1 MRIFIRGSR
10 NPPSAGDTMA
20 NDIAY
25 SLKHLPEEPLLA
37 AALDGSPLEDA
48 IDSYLSS
55 WRPNLL
61 ERKPALIY
69 TEGDNGEP
77 LYKTGSLD
85 LFTVL
90 LALSENQQVISID
103 DYHRMRVRQQERP
116 GQRILTPEHR
126 HGQVNGVTSNQEFH
140 SFSVRVWDLSVE
152 TLFPDGAKLGDWRN
166 FALVDVFGR
175 TRPGYDTG
183 KVAFNATPEQ
193 LAFLKGRG
201 MNVLEAPVEFEHFVH
216 PQLYKAAFGRRYVV
230 GKALA
235 ELVPKEREYW
245 KSVEKR
251 LGAALRSEGTSL
263 DEVVRSRKGTG
274 GWHESDEE
282 KGASEPVLSVSVPGL
297 VAEVSMPLVAVQHP
311 WYGLSADGAKR
322 ELPQDLDRL
331 SSSELEDFSW
341 YIHNR
346 KSELS
351 YTLGP
356 RIRAPLRAVELA
368 LYLKLIEGHDQT
380 SISESELGDLEEGIS
395 TLAESAGWPVPA
407 PKDALLRRTECHRM
421 DFGNGYAMNYWLRH
435 KATKV
440 VESDLSGDVAG
451 CTVVCK

>member
-1 MRIFIRGSR
+1 
-10 NPPSAGDTMA
+10 MA
-20 NDIAY
+20 NDIAH
-25 SLKHLPEEPLLA
+25 SLKHFSEEPLLA
-37 AALDGSPLEDA
+37 AALGGSPLEDS

-55 WRPNLL
+55 WRPNLM
-61 ERKPALIY
+61 ERKPALVY
-69 TEGDNGEP
+69 TEGDDGEP

-90 LALSENQQVISID
+90 LAIAENQQVISID
-103 DYHRMRVRQQERP
+103 NYHRMRARQQERP
-116 GQRILTPEHR
+116 DQRILTPGQR
-126 HGQVNGVTSNQEFH
+126 HGQVKGVTSNQDFH
-140 SFSVRVWDLSVE
+140 SFSMRVWDLCVE
-152 TLFPDGAKLGDWRN
+152 TLFPDGATLGDWRN

-183 KVAFNATPEQ
+183 KVAFQATPEQ
-193 LAFLKGRG
+193 LAFLKERG
-201 MNVLEAPVEFEHFVH
+201 MSVLEAPVEFEHFVH

-251 LGAALRSEGTSL
+251 LGAALRSRGTSL

-274 GWHESDEE
+274 VGGWHDADEE
-282 KGASEPVLSVSVPGL
+282 KGTTEPILSIDVPGL
-297 VAEVSMPLVAVQHP
+297 VAEVSMPVMDVQHP

-322 ELPQDLDRL
+322 ELPSDMENL
-331 SSSELEDFSW
+331 SAGELEDFAW

-368 LYLKLIEGHDQT
+368 LYLKLIEGHDPT

-395 TLAESAGWPVPA
+395 GLAASAGWPVPA
-407 PKDALLRRTECHRM
+407 LEDALLRRTECHRM

-451 CTVVCK
+451 CKITCG